1 MKINKAGLNYN
12 LNRVY
17 FDYNGTIANS
27 GILIENIVDKL
38 YKLKEKFEVI
48 IISGDT
54 YGNIQDTLKDFK
66 VILAYTTD
74 EKLKEIEKYKENAIA
89 IGNGNI
95 DYKMLKTAKLSFAVI
110 GKEGCSRK
118 AILNAD
124 IIVND
129 IFDVFDILE
138 DENKIIATLKEIS

>member
-1 MKINKAGLNYN
+1 MKIKKSGLDYE

-27 GILIENIVDKL
+27 GILLDGIIERL
-38 YKLKEKFEVI
+38 YRLKEKFEVI

-54 YGNIQDTLKDFK
+54 YGNIRNTMKDFNI
-66 VILAYTTD
+66 VLAYTTD
-74 EKLKEIEKYKENAIA
+74 EKLDEIQKYKEHSIA
-89 IGNGNI
+89 IGNGSI
-95 DYKMLKTAKLSFAVI
+95 DYKMLKEAKLSFAVI
-110 GKEGCSRK
+110 GKEGCSSK
-118 AILNAD
+118 ALLHAD
-124 IIVND
+124 IIVHD